1 MLGALGGCKWK
12 ASVDFQIN
20 GGGSSQFLRGREK
33 SVQTNVCEFLRRH
46 RKSSDG
52 NSAPSCSHRFALF
65 LIYFLWCVFVKTVD
79 DSFVCSRVN
88 VYIYAFF
95 VRLYFRQVVVF
106 AACMVRW
113 LTAWHKVD
121 TTMIRWCKSV
131 ADGDSVYMQGTGLEE
146 WENKSKHTRV

>member
-52 NSAPSCSHRFALF
+52 NSALSCSHRFALF

-79 DSFVCSRVN
+79 DSFVCSHYTPFLCVCISVN
-88 VYIYAFF
+88 LLFLLHAWFGDWRLDTKLTQQWYADAKVWQMVIVYTCREL
-95 VRLYFRQVVVF
+95 RLEQ
-106 AACMVRW
+106 
-113 LTAWHKVD
+113 
-121 TTMIRWCKSV
+121 
-131 ADGDSVYMQGTGLEE
+131 
-146 WENKSKHTRV
+146 WESKSKHTRA